1 MSDQRT
7 VHTLESSGQ
16 EVDVGKLVVGNG
28 LQVLVEVGVVE
39 TGLSEVVGG
48 EHVDTLVVESSLKVL
63 QGQSVVEDGGIV
75 NSALG
80 KSGCR
85 GGQAGQE
92 GGTDDGGLHFG
103 IGVRELFGV
112 VVWLSIEV
120 LSRELMRYKSPR
132 GTVAVLIP
140 GLKRL
145 ITISH
150 VFA

>member
-1 MSDQRT
+1 MIDQRA
-7 VHTLESSGQ
+7 VHTLQSSSQ
-16 EVDVGKLVVGNG
+16 EVDVGELVVGNG

-75 NSALG
+75 NSTLG

-92 GGTDDGGLHFG
+92 RGTDDGGLHFV
-103 IGVRELFGV
+103 IGMKELFGV
-112 VVWLSIEV
+112 VV
-120 LSRELMRYKSPR
+120 
-132 GTVAVLIP
+132 
-140 GLKRL
+140 
-145 ITISH
+145 
-150 VFA
+150 